1 MASVEHTLLAT
12 LTFVRGL
19 AAHPSCA
26 ATFCSSAWTDL
37 LLGLVESH
45 VALSPDQVGEFL
57 AGGAGEPTQQL
68 TSAVSGSQSMLWN
81 WCDGNRS
88 CRFSF

>member
-1 MASVEHTLLAT
+1 MEHSLLAT
-12 LTFVRGL
+12 LSFVRGL

-26 ATFCSSAWTDL
+26 SAFCSSAWTDL

-45 VALSPDQVGEFL
+45 VAISADQVGEFL

-68 TSAVSGSQSMLWN
+68 TSAVSGNQAMHWN
-81 WCDGNRS
+81 
-88 CRFSF
+88 